1 MTAFF
6 IAANLWMIGA
16 ISAGPAPADSAG
28 GAMSVRHDQDAGKVE
43 VFRGDKPVLRYNFA
57 TVPVPPALKGK
68 KYAEARGDY
77 IHPLYG
83 PTGEAMTVDYANDHP
98 HHRGVYWAWPEV
110 YYKGQVRDL
119 HALQGVF
126 ARPSKLI
133 SAAAAGDA
141 AQIEAENIW
150 KWDDTEPIIRERA
163 TIRVSPAGGGG
174 YFVDFEFGFEALVDG
189 VSVARRGQKAY
200 GGLNIRTALQGEQK
214 ILEHTDPAGARPR
227 RSYAQIAGVP
237 TGGKQAAAIAIIQ
250 HAGNPAYPGDWV
262 KFANLG
268 WLQPTFPASGVKFPL
283 SKDKPLVLRYRL
295 WVQPGSGAGQEQLAK
310 AWDAYNKPAGGA
322 PKDAAQAKAGEKQ

>member
-1 MTAFF
+1 MTQLYGVAHFCL
-6 IAANLWMIGA
+6 AAVILTGA
-16 ISAGPAPADSAG
+16 APSATAADG
-28 GAMSVRHDQDAGKVE
+28 MSVRYDKLAGRVE
-43 VFRGDKPVLRYNFA
+43 VSRGGAPVLRYNFA
-57 TVPVPPALKGK
+57 TVPVPAALKGR
-68 KYAEARGDY
+68 KYAEPRSDY
-77 IHPLYG
+77 VHPLYG
-83 PTGEAMTVDYANDHP
+83 PGGEVLTVDYASDHP

-119 HALQGVF
+119 HALQRLF

-133 SAAAAGDA
+133 SAGASGGAAT
-141 AQIEAENIW
+141 IVAENIW
-150 KWDDTEPIIRERA
+150 KWGDTEPIVRERA

-174 YFVDFEFGFEALVDG
+174 YFVDFEFSFAALVDG
-189 VSVARRGQKAY
+189 VKVARRGQRAY
-200 GGLNIRTALQGEQK
+200 GGLNIRTALQGGQK
-214 ILEHTDPAGARPR
+214 ILEHTDGAGAEPR

-237 TGGKQAAAIAIIQ
+237 TGGKQGAALAIIQ

-295 WVQPGSGAGQEQLAK
+295 WVQPGSGAGDEDLAK
-310 AWDAYNKPAGGA
+310 AWDAYNKPAD
-322 PKDAAQAKAGEKQ
+322 DAKSAKAEDK